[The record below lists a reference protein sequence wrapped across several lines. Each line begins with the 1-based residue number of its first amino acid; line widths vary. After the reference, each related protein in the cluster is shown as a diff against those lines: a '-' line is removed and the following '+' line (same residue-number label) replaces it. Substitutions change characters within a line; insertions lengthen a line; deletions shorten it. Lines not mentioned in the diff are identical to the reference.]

1 MPASELCLFH
11 YSLLE
16 CSPPSQA
23 LLVCYSSAQAQFPA
37 GSISSMT
44 VVSLEWLSL
53 SLGASVRL
61 PYVFVSQSHASSW
74 DENLVSLLAYLS

>member
-1 MPASELCLFH
+1 MPCKCLPLSFA
-11 YSLLE
+11 YSTIPFWNVLHLLKP
-16 CSPPSQA
+16 C
-23 LLVCYSSAQAQFPA
+23 SAQAQFPA